1 MLNPLFA
8 YFGPETFMPV
18 ASIIGAVG
26 GVIMIFGRTIVRVA
40 SRSMRVLL
48 GKSPRI
54 P

>member
-1 MLNPLFA
+1 MLDPMFA
-8 YFGPETFMPV
+8 YFGPDTFMPV

-26 GVIMIFGRTIVRVA
+26 GVVMIFGRTILRMA

-48 GKSPRI
+48 RKSPRL